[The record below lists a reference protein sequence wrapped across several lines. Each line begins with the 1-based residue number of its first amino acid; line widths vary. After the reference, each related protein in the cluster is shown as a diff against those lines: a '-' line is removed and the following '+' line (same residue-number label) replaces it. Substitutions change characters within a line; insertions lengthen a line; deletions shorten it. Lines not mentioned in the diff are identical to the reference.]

1 VCYHN
6 AIKKHRV
13 EKGKDNHIS
22 EKAKIKYPYS
32 AKEERERK
40 KNAERGL
47 RRIGLEL
54 ADRKELEKLL
64 KVAANDPKVATTLA
78 GKMVP
83 SQGDVKEFAYGLLVG
98 MVIGNFMAAFEIKNG
113 RQPDRDETA
122 DTLSIMMARMP
133 TLRKSIM
140 KQLEI
145 R

>member
-1 VCYHN
+1 
-6 AIKKHRV
+6 
-13 EKGKDNHIS
+13 
-22 EKAKIKYPYS
+22 
-32 AKEERERK
+32 
-40 KNAERGL
+40 L

-64 KVAANDPKVATTLA
+64 KVAAKDPKVATTLA

-98 MVIGNFMAAFEIKNG
+98 MVIGNFMASFEIKNG